1 MAEEIVKSSAIMI
14 AIGDQVKV
22 YRTLEE
28 VPPELRKKLSES
40 TSSLNSATV
49 LIANHG
55 GRERLRGALES
66 LVESAVQPKIEP
78 PPKFPWNLRQ
88 CAKAAA
94 VLLAGLLIW
103 LLLKRFF

>member
-1 MAEEIVKSSAIMI
+1 M
-14 AIGDQVKV
+14 KV

-49 LIANHG
+49 LIANRG
-55 GRERLRGALES
+55 GREKLRGALES
-66 LVESAVQPKIEP
+66 LVESAVQPKTEP

-94 VLLAGLLIW
+94 GLLAGLLIW
-103 LLLKRFF
+103 LLLKRIF

>member
-14 AIGDQVKV
+14 ATGDQVKV

-49 LIANHG
+49 LIANRG
-55 GRERLRGALES
+55 GREKLRGVLES
-66 LVESAVQPKIEP
+66 LVESAVQPKTEP
-78 PPKFPWNLRQ
+78 PPRFSWNLRQ

-94 VLLAGLLIW
+94 GLLAGLLIW